1 MLYRYE
7 FAHNHKGFITE
18 LDDLFGEDK
27 AWELSFYFD
36 LHLERPAADLKGTM
50 SFFTEKGNRKF
61 SKTIKKIKK
70 FASEKGYEVI
80 RIEKEEK
87 DLEIL
92 YKDEYQVLALRN
104 LTT

>member
-7 FAHNHKGFITE
+7 FAHNNRGMLTE
-18 LDDLFGEDK
+18 LDELFGEDK

-36 LHLERPAADLKGTM
+36 IHLERPVADLKETI

-61 SKTIKKIKK
+61 SKAIRKIKNY
-70 FASEKGYEVI
+70 ASEKGYEVI

-87 DLEIL
+87 ELDIL
-92 YKDEYQVLALRN
+92 YKDEYQVLALRY
-104 LTT
+104 